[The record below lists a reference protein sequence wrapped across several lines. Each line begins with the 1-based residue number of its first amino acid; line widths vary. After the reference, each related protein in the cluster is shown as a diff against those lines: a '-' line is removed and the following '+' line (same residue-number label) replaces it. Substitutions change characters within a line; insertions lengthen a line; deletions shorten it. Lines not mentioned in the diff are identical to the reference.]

1 MNTKEKIEQLQNI
14 IDSSRAIVF
23 FTGAGVSTASGIPDF
38 RSQDGLYSQQF
49 RYPPEEIISH
59 HFFYDDTEEFYRFY
73 KQKMIYPDAK
83 PNIVH
88 EYIAK
93 LEKAGRCIGTVTQN
107 IDGLHTAAGSK
118 VVYEI
123 HGSVLRN
130 HCEDCGR
137 SYSLEDV
144 MAQDGVPHCKHC
156 GGLIKP
162 DVVLYEEPLDGFI
175 LNRAISLIRSADVL
189 VVLGTSLVVYPAA
202 GLLQY
207 FSGRKLVLINRDATP
222 YDSAADLLIQDT
234 FDHVFPYLHV

>member
-1 MNTKEKIEQLQNI
+1 
-14 IDSSRAIVF
+14 
-23 FTGAGVSTASGIPDF
+23 
-38 RSQDGLYSQQF
+38 
-49 RYPPEEIISH
+49 
-59 HFFYDDTEEFYRFY
+59 
-73 KQKMIYPDAK
+73 
-83 PNIVH
+83 
-88 EYIAK
+88 
-93 LEKAGRCIGTVTQN
+93 
-107 IDGLHTAAGSK
+107 
-118 VVYEI
+118 
-123 HGSVLRN
+123 
-130 HCEDCGR
+130 
-137 SYSLEDV
+137 
-144 MAQDGVPHCKHC
+144 MAQDGVPHCRHC